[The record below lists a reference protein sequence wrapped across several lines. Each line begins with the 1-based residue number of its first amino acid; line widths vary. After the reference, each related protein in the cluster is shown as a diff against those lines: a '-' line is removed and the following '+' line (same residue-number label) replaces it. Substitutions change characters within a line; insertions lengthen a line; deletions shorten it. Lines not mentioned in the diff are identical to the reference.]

1 MFDYLFLS
9 ICSKSLLV
17 ELDNVLE
24 RETADRAALTSLGT
38 GDASE
43 VVATGDEGSIA
54 LSSVADFAGLVGCGC

>member
-1 MFDYLFLS
+1 M
-9 ICSKSLLV
+9 LV

-43 VVATGDEGSIA
+43 VVAAGDEGSVA
-54 LSSVADFAGLVGCGC
+54 LSSVADFAGLVGCGS

>member
-1 MFDYLFLS
+1 MFLS
-9 ICSKSLLV
+9 LSLESLLV

-43 VVATGDEGSIA
+43 VVAAGDEGRVA
-54 LSSVADFAGLVGCGC
+54 LSSVADFAGFVGCGSWASY